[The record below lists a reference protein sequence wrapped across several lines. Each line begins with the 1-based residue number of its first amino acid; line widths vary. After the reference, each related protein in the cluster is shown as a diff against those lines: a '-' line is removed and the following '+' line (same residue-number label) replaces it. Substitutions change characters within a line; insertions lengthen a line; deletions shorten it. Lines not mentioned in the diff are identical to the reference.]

1 MKVVF
6 HFGPPKSGT
15 SAIQKWMSSNR
26 QWLISQQVYYP
37 DHILDVNGVSSGNL
51 RKVFV
56 ESGDGLEFSES
67 LMSSEIEAA
76 RQAQCHTIVFSSE
89 FFFRKLAA
97 IASKV
102 PESQFV
108 GYVRFGLEMMQSSY
122 NQAVKRHGKTEPF
135 RQTGHIQ
142 STLRVLGDSV
152 SKIGEERFI
161 LRPYSKKLFIAENII
176 ADFLTV
182 LGIDH
187 TSVDTAIGR
196 INPSY
201 CIESIEVK
209 RWFNQLESES
219 FQTQL
224 DLALQ
229 SYGDSEAFSL
239 FTDDNFE
246 KNKEAYL
253 GQLKRFLDNHNVA
266 NSDAFYEQ
274 CAAQVN
280 KPYRKQEL
288 TLTEFKRVLKVLL
301 KQRKL
306 SRTALYLAYNEAVL
320 RKDALSYPERIGVLK
335 QLTPKWLRL
344 VRKLKESLS
353 TSG

>member
-26 QWLISQQVYYP
+26 QWLIEQGIYYP
-37 DHILDVNGVSSGNL
+37 AHVLDVNGVSSGNL

-56 ESGDGLEFSES
+56 ESEKGLEFSDK
-67 LMSSEIEAA
+67 LMASEIAA
-76 RQAQCHTIVFSSE
+76 ANSAQCHTIVFSSE
-89 FFFRKLAA
+89 FFFKKLEALA
-97 IASKV
+97 GKV
-102 PESQFV
+102 AEAQFI

-122 NQAVKRHGKTEPF
+122 NQAVKRHGRTETF
-135 RQTGHIQ
+135 RQKGPLQ
-142 STLRVLGDSV
+142 PTLRALSESV

-161 LRPYSKKLFIAENII
+161 LRPYSKKLFVAESIV
-176 ADFLTV
+176 ADFLGA
-182 LGIDH
+182 LGINSSGVD
-187 TSVDTAIGR
+187 TSVGR

-201 CIESIEVK
+201 SIESIEIK
-209 RWFNQLESES
+209 RWFNQLQSES

-229 SYGDSEAFSL
+229 SYGNSEAFSL

-246 KNKEAYL
+246 KNKTAYL
-253 GQLKRFLDNHNVA
+253 EQLRRFLTNHNVA

-274 CAAQVN
+274 CAAQGN
-280 KPYRKQEL
+280 RPYHKQEL
-288 TLTEFKRVLKVLL
+288 SLADFKRVLTELL

-320 RKDALSYPERIGVLK
+320 RMDELSHPERVAVLK
-335 QLTPKWLRL
+335 QLTPRWLRL
-344 VRKLKESLS
+344 MRKLRESLRA
-353 TSG
+353 